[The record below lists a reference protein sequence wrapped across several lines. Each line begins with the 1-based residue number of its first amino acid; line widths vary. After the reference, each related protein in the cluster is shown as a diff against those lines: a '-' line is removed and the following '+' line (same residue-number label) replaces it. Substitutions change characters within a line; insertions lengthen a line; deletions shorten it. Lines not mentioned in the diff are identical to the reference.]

1 MKDGSL
7 DRRGVIGDASSNIRL
22 FVCVVGCLVDS
33 FFVYDRFTFYRI
45 SVYSEKR
52 FSEYGD
58 LIIDIAT
65 E

>member
-1 MKDGSL
+1 M
-7 DRRGVIGDASSNIRL
+7 VSSVTRVQTSDCS
-22 FVCVVGCLVDS
+22 FVLLVDS